1 MNYKLREANKKTFL
15 IGRFSFH
22 QNRQNTVSAP
32 ASNYYEIVCNE
43 IHVRASKCKWFIYLN
58 NLSDSKTIL
67 KK

>member
-43 IHVRASKCKWFIYLN
+43 IHVRASKCK
-58 NLSDSKTIL
+58 
-67 KK
+67 